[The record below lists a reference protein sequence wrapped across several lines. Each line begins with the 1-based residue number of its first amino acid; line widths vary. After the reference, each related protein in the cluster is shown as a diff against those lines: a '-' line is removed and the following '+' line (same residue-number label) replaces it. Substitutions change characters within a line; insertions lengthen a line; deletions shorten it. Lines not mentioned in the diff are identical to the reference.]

1 MKRCHLFTALA
12 ACLAI
17 TAPAL
22 AEDADPRQAEARTL
36 VKRFVGTVK
45 PLLTSTIQEQGPVA
59 AIGVCA
65 ERAPALADQ
74 LSEETGWSVR
84 RVSLKPRN
92 AERARPDDWER
103 EQLERFAARA
113 AEGVPGP
120 MLNHG
125 EVVDGSYRYM
135 QAQPV
140 GGVCLV
146 CHGETI
152 DPAVAEAIRTYY
164 PDDRATGYRLG
175 EIRGAITLTAPAEDA
190 GP

>member
-1 MKRCHLFTALA
+1 MNYALLTTALA
-12 ACLAI
+12 ASLLAG
-17 TAPAL
+17 APTL
-22 AEDADPRQAEARTL
+22 ADDTDPRQAEARTL

-59 AIGVCA
+59 AIEICA
-65 ERAPALADQ
+65 EQAPALADQ
-74 LSEETGWSVR
+74 LSEETGWSVG

-92 AERARPDDWER
+92 AERAQPDAWER

-113 AEGVPGP
+113 ADGTPGP

-125 EVVDGSYRYM
+125 EVVDGRYRYM

-146 CHGETI
+146 CHGETL
-152 DPAVAEAIRTYY
+152 DPAVAEAIEAYY
-164 PDDRATGYRLG
+164 PDDRATGYQLG
-175 EIRGAITLTAPAEDA
+175 EIRGAITLMAPAENA

>member
-1 MKRCHLFTALA
+1 MKYTAPTAALA
-12 ACLAI
+12 ASLVLGF
-17 TAPAL
+17 PAV
-22 AEDADPRQAEARTL
+22 AGDVDPRQAEARTL

-45 PLLTSTIQEQGPVA
+45 PLLTSTIREQGPVA
-59 AIGVCA
+59 AIGICA

-74 LSEETGWSVR
+74 LSEETGWSVG

-92 AERARPDDWER
+92 AERAQPDAWER
-103 EQLERFAARA
+103 EQLERFAVRA

-125 EVVDGSYRYM
+125 EVVEGRYRYM

-146 CHGETI
+146 CHGATI
-152 DPAVAEAIRTYY
+152 EPSVAEAIEARY

-175 EIRGAITLTAPAEDA
+175 EIRGAITLMVPAAGA

>member
-1 MKRCHLFTALA
+1 MNYPKLTAALA
-12 ACLAI
+12 ASLLAA
-17 TAPAL
+17 TPGL
-22 AEDADPRQAEARTL
+22 AGDVDPRQAEARSL

-59 AIGVCA
+59 AIEVCA

-74 LSEETGWSVR
+74 LSEETGWSVG

-92 AERARPDDWER
+92 TERAQPDAWER

-113 AEGVPGP
+113 ADGEPGP

-125 EVVDGSYRYM
+125 EVVDGRYRYM

-146 CHGETI
+146 CHGESI
-152 DPAVAEAIRTYY
+152 EPAVAEAIRHYY
-164 PDDRATGYRLG
+164 PDDRATGYQLG
-175 EIRGAITLTAPAEDA
+175 EIRGAITLTAPPEST